1 LDVLELRNHRITLA
15 YGDLS
20 QQLAHLVAGT
30 EDHGAWDANW
40 CTFATWSSKTIG
52 TCIDRQP
59 EHGLLHQMDRHLP
72 APLRRV
78 VFSASERL
86 LSRGHGAIYRTLAIG
101 NRLVF
106 LEIGTAVGHFVH
118 SFGAGTDGSPSPT
131 FATYWSD
138 MVEFLEQ
145 LSHLDPSWVAVDP
158 PDPRTLRAGMQAYH
172 AALSERD
179 LKAKAE
185 LVLLGNLL
193 LGAYEQTRVDTY
205 LTATLSFF
213 TLSWLHRIMRGPKRG
228 FSAFLGRALA
238 APFSTLYS
246 LFATRFFLV
255 IELPRGQ
262 ETITLR
268 VGRPLPPVHGDGPL
282 SFPAVLRRVANPELQ
297 AVLTCYDLSDGQA
310 AKTKATNWATFADR
324 MNYITSLFRS
334 RQRAVDLFRPPWPTD
349 VAELLLAGRLPR

>member
-1 LDVLELRNHRITLA
+1 
-15 YGDLS
+15 
-20 QQLAHLVAGT
+20 
-30 EDHGAWDANW
+30 
-40 CTFATWSSKTIG
+40 
-52 TCIDRQP
+52 
-59 EHGLLHQMDRHLP
+59 
-72 APLRRV
+72 
-78 VFSASERL
+78 
-86 LSRGHGAIYRTLAIG
+86 
-101 NRLVF
+101 
-106 LEIGTAVGHFVH
+106 
-118 SFGAGTDGSPSPT
+118 
-131 FATYWSD
+131 
-138 MVEFLEQ
+138 
-145 LSHLDPSWVAVDP
+145 
-158 PDPRTLRAGMQAYH
+158 
-172 AALSERD
+172 
-179 LKAKAE
+179 
-185 LVLLGNLL
+185 
-193 LGAYEQTRVDTY
+193 
-205 LTATLSFF
+205 
-213 TLSWLHRIMRGPKRG
+213 MRGRKRG

-324 MNYITSLFRS
+324 MNYITGLFRS